1 MDLKDGWEKKALIG
15 LGVVVLLI
23 IIYAYFVPFSG
34 KPDNNTSYTQPV
46 PAQVVPVPFSQPTAN
61 NSTTNNSSTINGTF
75 KLTSDQA
82 KNIALN
88 AYPGYTAGSI
98 TQGNIVIN
106 GTAYSVW
113 IVAISQT
120 NSPSKTVFVDASS
133 GKILQTT

>member
-15 LGVVVLLI
+15 LGVVVVLI

-34 KPDNNTSYTQPV
+34 TPDNNTSYNQAV
-46 PAQVVPVPFSQPTAN
+46 PAQVVPVPYSQPIIN
-61 NSTTNNSSTINGTF
+61 NSTSNSTSINGSYN
-75 KLTSDQA
+75 LTSDQA

-88 AYPGYTAGSI
+88 ANQGYTAGTI
-98 TQGNIVIN
+98 TQGNIIIN
-106 GTAYSVW
+106 GTNYSVW

-120 NSPSKTVFVDASS
+120 NAPSKTVFVDDDS

>member
-15 LGVVVLLI
+15 LGVVVVLI

-34 KPDNNTSYTQPV
+34 TPDNNTSYNQAV
-46 PAQVVPVPFSQPTAN
+46 PAQVVPVPYSQPIIN
-61 NSTTNNSSTINGTF
+61 NSTSNSTSINGSYN
-75 KLTSDQA
+75 LTSDQA

-88 AYPGYTAGSI
+88 ANHGYTVATI

-106 GTAYSVW
+106 GTTYSVW

-120 NSPSKTVFVDASS
+120 NAPSKTVFVDAAS